1 MAADL
6 SASRTPDTGAVHMA
20 CIPQCGHLSH
30 EEAPDALLQ
39 HLTAFA
45 DQSIF
50 PHRQQHTT
58 LAYSGG

>member
-1 MAADL
+1 
-6 SASRTPDTGAVHMA
+6 MA

-30 EEAPDALLQ
+30 EEAPEALLQ

-45 DQSIF
+45 DQAIF